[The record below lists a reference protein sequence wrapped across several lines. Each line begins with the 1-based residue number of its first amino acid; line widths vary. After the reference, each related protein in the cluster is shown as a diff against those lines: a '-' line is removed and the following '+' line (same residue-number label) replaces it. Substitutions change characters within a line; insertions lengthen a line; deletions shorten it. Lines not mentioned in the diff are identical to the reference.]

1 MLKPF
6 AFLALFLL
14 LFITAVMGHF
24 LLYSSTMQSK
34 KLLLVVGLTKI
45 ASPVLGSAFYA
56 PRELFNV
63 DISNPAYPQMQTIN
77 KMDFIYDK

>member
-14 LFITAVMGHF
+14 LLTTAVLTHF
-24 LLYSSTMQSK
+24 SLYNSSMQSR
-34 KLLLVVGLTKI
+34 KLLSIIGLTKI
-45 ASPVLGSAFYA
+45 SSPVLSSAFYE
-56 PRELFNV
+56 PRELFNTDV
-63 DISNPAYPQMQTIN
+63 SNPAYPQMQNIN

>member
-14 LFITAVMGHF
+14 LLTSAMLSHF
-24 LLYSSTMQSK
+24 LLYNSSMQSK
-34 KLLLVVGLTKI
+34 KLLSIVGLTKI
-45 ASPVLGSAFYA
+45 ASPVLSSAFYA
-56 PRELFNV
+56 PRELFTIDV
-63 DISNPAYPQMQTIN
+63 SNPAYPQMQTIN

>member
-1 MLKPF
+1 MLRPF

-14 LFITAVMGHF
+14 LLITSTLSHYI
-24 LLYSSTMQSK
+24 LYNEVVKTK
-34 KLLLVVGLTKI
+34 KILSIVNLTKLS
-45 ASPVLGSAFYA
+45 SPAFSSAFYE
-56 PRELFNV
+56 PRKLFSS